1 MNTSRMFYGW
11 WVVLASIVGMIVSQG
26 PVLVFTFGIFM
37 KPLTAEFGW
46 SRSQVSLGLTVA
58 ILSAALCTPWI
69 GRLIDR
75 KGARQVAIPAL
86 LLFGVGVMALGLLPA
101 NLVLFYLAFCV
112 IGLLSTGGTPTA
124 YAMAVS
130 CWFVRRRGLALGLS
144 MAGIGVGAA
153 LMPMLAQHAVASLGW
168 RWAYVV
174 MGLVIVLGAAI
185 VAMRLK
191 NKPSDLG
198 LFPDNQPTA
207 DGLPHAPDRIGMSV
221 SQAIRSR
228 SFWLIGSAFF
238 LAALAINGCSVH
250 FVPLLTDR
258 GVPAAE
264 AAQIASIIGI
274 ALIVGRV
281 GAGYLLDYLFAPF
294 VTVFF
299 FIGPVVG
306 ILLLYSGATGTT
318 AMFCAAL
325 IGLGVGAEVDL
336 IAYLIARYFGL
347 RAFGEIYG
355 YLFGLFCLGTAF
367 GPLLMGVGQTLQG
380 SYDSVLLLF
389 AGCMVLACVLMLGVG
404 RYPNL
409 CAQGKAPEV
418 NPPADH
424 ALSGSGA
431 SSIH

>member
-1 MNTSRMFYGW
+1 MNMSRMFYGW
-11 WVVLASIVGMIVSQG
+11 WVVMASIVGMIVSQG
-26 PVLVFTFGIFM
+26 PVLVFTFGIFI

-86 LLFGVGVMALGLLPA
+86 LLFGLGVMALGLLPA
-101 NLVLFYLAFCV
+101 NLMLFYLAFCV

-124 YAMAVS
+124 YAMTVS

-153 LMPMLAQHAVASLGW
+153 LMPMLAQHAVAMLGW
-168 RWAYVV
+168 RLAYAV
-174 MGLVIVLGAAI
+174 MGLVIVLGAGV
-185 VAMRLK
+185 VAMKLR
-191 NKPSDLG
+191 NRPADLG
-198 LFPDNQPTA
+198 LFPDNLPTA
-207 DGLPHAPDRIGMSV
+207 DGLSHATDKVGLSV
-221 SQAIRSR
+221 AQAMRSR

-264 AAQIASIIGI
+264 AASIASIIGV
-274 ALIVGRV
+274 ALIIGRV

-299 FIGPVVG
+299 FIGPVIG
-306 ILLLYSGATGTT
+306 ILLLYGGATGTT

-380 SYDSVLLLF
+380 SYDSILLLF
-389 AGCMVLACVLMLGVG
+389 AGCMVLACVLMLCVG

-409 CAQGKAPEV
+409 LAQGEAPEV
-418 NPPADH
+418 SLPSGH
-424 ALSGSGA
+424 ALSDSSA

>member
-1 MNTSRMFYGW
+1 MKTSRMFYGW
-11 WVVLASIVGMIVSQG
+11 WVVIASIMGMIISQG

-37 KPLTAEFGW
+37 KPLGAEFGW
-46 SRSQVSLGLTVA
+46 SRSQVSLGLTIA
-58 ILSAALCTPWI
+58 ILTAALCTPWM

-86 LLFGVGVMALGLLPA
+86 LLFGVGIMSLGLLPA

-112 IGLLSTGGTPTA
+112 IGLLSTGGTPTP

-130 CWFVRRRGLALGLS
+130 CWFIRRRGLALGLS
-144 MAGIGVGAA
+144 MAGIGIGAA
-153 LMPMLAQHAVASLGW
+153 LLPMLAQHTVAALGW
-168 RWAYVV
+168 RLAYAV
-174 MGLVIVLGAAI
+174 MGLVIVLGAAG
-185 VAMRLK
+185 VAWKLQ
-191 NKPSDLG
+191 NKPADLG
-198 LFPDNQPTA
+198 LFPDNQTTA
-207 DGLPHAPDRIGMSV
+207 DGLSHSPDKIGLSV
-221 SQAIRSR
+221 GQALRSR
-228 SFWLIGSAFF
+228 TFWLIGAAFF

-258 GVPAAE
+258 GIPAGE
-264 AAQIASIIGI
+264 AARIASIIGI

-299 FIGPVVG
+299 FIGPVIG
-306 ILLLYSGATGTT
+306 ILLLYSGATGST

-367 GPLLMGVGQTLQG
+367 GPLLMGVGQTLYG
-380 SYDSVLLLF
+380 SYDAVLLLF
-389 AGCMVLACVLMLGVG
+389 ACCMVVACVLMLCVG

-409 CAQGKAPEV
+409 QAEQKGPEV
-418 NPPADH
+418 RPPANH
-424 ALSGSGA
+424 ALSGSSA
-431 SSIH
+431 SSVH

>member
-1 MNTSRMFYGW
+1 MKTSRMFYGW
-11 WVVLASIVGMIVSQG
+11 WVVMASVVGMIVSQG

-37 KPLTAEFGW
+37 KPLSAEFGW
-46 SRSQVSLGLTVA
+46 SRSQVSLGLTIA
-58 ILSAALCTPWI
+58 ILTAALCTPWV

-75 KGARQVAIPAL
+75 KGARQVAVPAL
-86 LLFGVGVMALGLLPA
+86 LLFGVGIMALGLLPA
-101 NLVLFYLAFCV
+101 NLLVFYLAFCAV
-112 IGLLSTGGTPTA
+112 GLLSTGGTPTA

-153 LMPMLAQHAVASLGW
+153 LMPMLAQYALAAVGW
-168 RWAYVV
+168 RLAYGV
-174 MGLVIVLGAAI
+174 MGLVVVAGAVGVGWKLQNRPAD
-185 VAMRLK
+185 K
-191 NKPSDLG
+191 G
-198 LFPDNQPTA
+198 LNPDNLPCCE
-207 DGLPHAPDRIGMSV
+207 GLNMAQDKVGLSV
-221 SQAIRSR
+221 GQALRSR
-228 SFWLIGSAFF
+228 SFWLIGTAFF

-264 AAQIASIIGI
+264 AARVASIAGI

-299 FIGPVVG
+299 FMGPVIG
-306 ILLLYSGATGTT
+306 ILLLYSGASGAG
-318 AMFCAAL
+318 AMLCAAL

-367 GPLLMGVGQTLQG
+367 GPLLMGIGQTVLG
-380 SYDSVLLLF
+380 SYDPVLLLF
-389 AGCMVLACVLMLGVG
+389 AGCMVLACVLMLCVG
-404 RYPNL
+404 RYPDL
-409 CAQGKAPEV
+409 ARAPQV
-418 NPPADH
+418 GSVTPPAGR

-431 SSIH
+431 SSVQ

>member
-11 WVVLASIVGMIVSQG
+11 WVVIASIMGMIISQG

-37 KPLTAEFGW
+37 KPLSAEFGW
-46 SRSQVSLGLTVA
+46 SRSQVSLGLTIA
-58 ILSAALCTPWI
+58 ILTAALCTPWI

-86 LLFGVGVMALGLLPA
+86 LLFGGGIMSLGLLPA

-130 CWFVRRRGLALGLS
+130 CWFIRRRGMALGLS
-144 MAGIGVGAA
+144 MAGIGIGAA
-153 LMPMLAQHAVASLGW
+153 LLPMLAQHAVAALGW
-168 RWAYVV
+168 RLAYAV
-174 MGLVIVLGAAI
+174 MGLVIILGAGG
-185 VAMRLK
+185 VAWKLQ
-191 NKPSDLG
+191 NKPADLG
-198 LFPDNQPTA
+198 LFPDNQPTV
-207 DGLPHAPDRIGMSV
+207 DGVPHSPDKVGLSV
-221 SQAIRSR
+221 GQALRSR
-228 SFWLIGSAFF
+228 SFWLIGVAFF

-258 GVPAAE
+258 GVPAGE
-264 AAQIASIIGI
+264 AARIASIIGI

-299 FIGPVVG
+299 FIGPVIG
-306 ILLLYSGATGTT
+306 ILLLYSGASGSS

-367 GPLLMGVGQTLQG
+367 GPLLMGVGQTLNG
-380 SYDSVLLLF
+380 SYDAVLLLF
-389 AGCMVLACVLMLGVG
+389 AGCMVVACVLMLCVG
-404 RYPNL
+404 RYPDL
-409 CAQGKAPEV
+409 HAQQKGGV
-418 NPPADH
+418 FRSPANH
-424 ALSGSGA
+424 ALSDSSA
-431 SSIH
+431 SSVH

>member
-11 WVVLASIVGMIVSQG
+11 WVVTASIMGMIVSQG
-26 PVLVFTFGIFM
+26 PILVFTFGIFM
-37 KPLTAEFGW
+37 KPLSAEFGW
-46 SRSQVSLGLTVA
+46 SRSQVSLGLTIA
-58 ILSAALCTPWI
+58 ILSAALCTPWV

-86 LLFGVGVMALGLLPA
+86 LLFGIGVMALGLLPG

-153 LMPMLAQHAVASLGW
+153 LMPMLAQHAVAALGW
-168 RWAYVV
+168 RLAYAV
-174 MGLVIVLGAAI
+174 MGVVIGLGALG
-185 VAMRLK
+185 VASRLV
-191 NKPSDLG
+191 NKPADLG

-207 DGLPHAPDRIGMSV
+207 DGLPHAPDKLGLSV
-221 SQAIRSR
+221 GEAVRSR
-228 SFWLIGSAFF
+228 AFWLIGIAFF

-264 AAQIASIIGI
+264 AAGIASIIGI
-274 ALIVGRV
+274 ALIFGRV

-299 FIGPVVG
+299 FIGPVIG

-355 YLFGLFCLGTAF
+355 YLFCLFCLGTAF
-367 GPLLMGVGQTLQG
+367 GPLMMGVGQTLQG

-389 AGCMVLACVLMLGVG
+389 AGCMAVACVLMLCVG

-409 CAQGKAPEV
+409 RTLAQAPAV
-418 NPPADH
+418 NPPAGH

-431 SSIH
+431 SSAH

>member
-1 MNTSRMFYGW
+1 
-11 WVVLASIVGMIVSQG
+11 
-26 PVLVFTFGIFM
+26 
-37 KPLTAEFGW
+37 
-46 SRSQVSLGLTVA
+46 VA
-58 ILSAALCTPWI
+58 
-69 GRLIDR
+69 G
-75 KGARQVAIPAL
+75 
-86 LLFGVGVMALGLLPA
+86 
-101 NLVLFYLAFCV
+101 
-112 IGLLSTGGTPTA
+112 
-124 YAMAVS
+124 
-130 CWFVRRRGLALGLS
+130 
-144 MAGIGVGAA
+144 
-153 LMPMLAQHAVASLGW
+153 LGW
-168 RWAYVV
+168 RLAYAV
-174 MGLVIVLGAAI
+174 MGLVIVLGAAG
-185 VAMRLK
+185 VTWRLK
-191 NKPSDLG
+191 NKPADLG
-198 LFPDNQPTA
+198 LLPDNQSNA
-207 DGLPHAPDRIGMSV
+207 DGLSGAPDKVGLSV
-221 SQAIRSR
+221 GQAIRSR

-264 AAQIASIIGI
+264 AAKIASIIGI

-299 FIGPVVG
+299 FTGPVIG

-367 GPLLMGVGQTLQG
+367 GPLLMGLGQTLQG

-389 AGCMVLACVLMLGVG
+389 AGCMVLACVLMLCVG
-404 RYPNL
+404 RYPHL
-409 CAQGKAPEV
+409 LTQGKAPEV
-418 NPPADH
+418 SQPASH
-424 ALSGSGA
+424 ALSGSSA
-431 SSIH
+431 SSTH